1 MDRAYIRFSAWILA
15 GTAVAFFSSPNFL
28 PLLSGALDDTFGTFL
43 PAIPFATLLTVLFLL
58 RWRELSEILQKE
70 GSLVSELPTRLLG
83 IGIVASLLILKGIT
97 AKSVE
102 SAGIAVVLAFYGTS
116 LILNPLT
123 RIFMLPYAI
132 VYSAGVATPGI
143 LQWSFGEPLAWLST
157 AFSGGIL
164 SLGGLPVAWHGT
176 QFTLLSKTG
185 EVVTA
190 VVTPGCSSIISVTTF
205 LGLLALMH
213 MDLKKELSSTVKIAI
228 AGTAVLILLNA
239 VRIVILIW
247 VGYAD
252 GLSAFWGVHNWV
264 GYAMFLGFYLALLP
278 LYARTR
284 VRSSLLR

>member
-1 MDRAYIRFSAWILA
+1 MASSGLGIL
-15 GTAVAFFSSPNFL
+15 TAPTFPT
-28 PLLSGALDDTFGTFL
+28 LLSQAVDDAFGTL
-43 PAIPFATLLTVLFLL
+43 VPVVPFAALLTVLFAL
-58 RWRELSEILQKE
+58 RWRDLSEVLRNE
-70 GSLVSELPTRLLG
+70 RGVATEVPTRLLG
-83 IGIVASLLILKGIT
+83 LGIVGSLLVLRGIT
-97 AKSVE
+97 ASSVA
-102 SAGIAVVLAFYGTS
+102 SAGTALVFTFYGAS

-123 RIFMLPYAI
+123 RRFMLPYAVI
-132 VYSAGVATPGI
+132 YSVGVAAPGI
-143 LQWSFGEPLAWLST
+143 LQWSFGEPLAWLSS

-164 SLGGLPVAWHGT
+164 SVGGLPVVWHGT

-185 EVVTA
+185 EVLTTA
-190 VVTPGCSSIISVTTF
+190 VTPGCSSIISVTTF

-228 AGTAVLILLNA
+228 AGTIALILLNV

-252 GLSAFWGVHNWV
+252 GVSAFWGVHNWV